1 MTTLNLVAMIF
12 GYAMIV
18 TFVLLTLWALFET
31 IRDHNK
37 DKRKEEQDR
46 WEMIKLQLNKINHD
60 ITSIYGHLDQMND
73 DITDLLIRTN
83 PDTKEHSDTQMMID
97 FSLPDEN
104 EKNKP

>member
-1 MTTLNLVAMIF
+1 MTTLNLIAMIF
-12 GYAMIV
+12 GYAMIA
-18 TFVLLTLWALFET
+18 TFILLTLWALFET

-46 WEMIKLQLNKINHD
+46 WEAIKLQLNKINND
-60 ITSIYGHLDQMND
+60 ITSIYGHLDEVND

-83 PDTKEHSDTQMMID
+83 PDVKGQSDTEMTID
-97 FSLPDEN
+97 FSMSDGN